1 MNMFWLVY
9 HKNNYCIMLTLFF
22 VIIVIINS
30 KQHITTYKTCEFLM
44 FGVAKMCSIL
54 GLSSNYDVAPTIVA
68 SLKRMEYRGYD
79 SVGVATESC
88 NQIELKKGVGK
99 VNEVNSKIQLETL
112 PGKVGIGHTRWAT
125 HGGVTVENAHP
136 HLCNTNSIGVVH
148 NGIIENYA
156 ELREDLEKNH
166 NIIFKSSTDTE
177 VIPNLLQI
185 NFQKSNDIKK
195 TVIDTVSQLKGHFA
209 FVALFKSGELVG
221 VRNHEPLILGIGS
234 DNLLLT
240 SDVVGI
246 PESTHS
252 VIYIDNNQF
261 VIIDKSK
268 FEIYDFEGQMTQ
280 YVVKTLPK
288 SYKPV
293 SKGSYEHFTIK
304 EIFEQP
310 NTILVAGEEKN
321 NSLKKIVDFIRDSD
335 FVYVTG
341 SGTSYN
347 ISIIAKYLFSRF
359 AGKKVEHVMASEMK
373 YSSRYVIPN
382 STLFAISQS
391 GESADILEAVSIGKK
406 KNAKILSMVNSKN
419 SSLARES
426 IFSVGLNCG
435 PEIGVAATK
444 SFTSQM
450 AILYKIADKLCDDCL
465 AIDFKT
471 VSDAYAKILSNTSHI
486 KELVKS
492 IKNIQNLFVIGR
504 GVHYPIAKEGALKIK
519 EITYV
524 HAEGIAG
531 GELKHGPLALMD
543 SSTYVIVINPDD
555 DSYGDNLSSVHEIK
569 ARDAKIIGIS
579 NKPNTAY
586 DYWIKIPTIREELY
600 PLIEIIPL
608 QLIAYYLALEK
619 GIDPDY
625 PKNLAKSVTVK

>member
-1 MNMFWLVY
+1 
-9 HKNNYCIMLTLFF
+9 
-22 VIIVIINS
+22 
-30 KQHITTYKTCEFLM
+30 
-44 FGVAKMCSIL
+44 MCSIL
-54 GLSSNYDVAPTIVA
+54 GLSSVYDVAPTIVD
-68 SLKRMEYRGYD
+68 SLKLMEYRGYD
-79 SVGVATESC
+79 SVGIAVKNGSD
-88 NQIELKKGVGK
+88 ILIKKGVGK
-99 VNEVNSKIQLETL
+99 VKAVNDRIHMDKIN
-112 PGKVGIGHTRWAT
+112 GNVGIGHTRWAT
-125 HGGVTVENAHP
+125 HGKVTIENAHP

-148 NGIIENYA
+148 NGIIENYV
-156 ELREDLEKNH
+156 ELRENLEKNH
-166 NIIFKSSTDTE
+166 NIVFKSETDTE
-177 VIPNLLQI
+177 TIPYLLEI

-195 TVIDTVSQLKGHFA
+195 AIIDTVLKLKGYYA
-209 FVALFKSGELVG
+209 FIALFKSGELVG
-221 VRNHEPLILGIGS
+221 VKNHEPLILGIG
-234 DNLLLT
+234 DDGDLLLI

-246 PESTHS
+246 PKNIHS
-252 VIYIDNNQF
+252 IIYLENNQF
-261 VIIDKSK
+261 VIINKSK
-268 FEIYDFEGQMTQ
+268 FQIYDFNGN
-280 YVVKTLPK
+280 VVSYDIKTLPK
-288 SYKPV
+288 NYQQV

-310 NTILVAGEEKN
+310 STIIVAGEEDST
-321 NSLKKIVDFIRDSD
+321 SLEKIVDFIRDSD
-335 FVYVTG
+335 YVYVTG
-341 SGTSYN
+341 SGTSYH

-359 AGKKVEHVMASEMK
+359 AGKKVEHVIASEMK
-373 YSSRYVIPN
+373 YSSRYLIPN

-406 KNAKILSMVNSKN
+406 KNVKILSMINSKN

-450 AILYKIADKLCDDCL
+450 AILYKIVDKLCDNCL

-471 VSDAYAKILSNTSHI
+471 ISDAYTKILSNTYYI
-486 KELVKS
+486 QELVKS
-492 IKNIQNLFVIGR
+492 IKNIHNIFVIGR
-504 GVHYPIAKEGALKIK
+504 GIHYPIAKEGALKIK

-543 SSTYVIVINPDD
+543 SSMYVIVINPDD
-555 DSYGDNLSSVHEIK
+555 DSYEDNLSTVNEIK
-569 ARDAKIIGIS
+569 SRGAKVIGIS
-579 NKPNTAY
+579 NKPNASY

-619 GIDPDY
+619 NIDPDY

>member
-1 MNMFWLVY
+1 
-9 HKNNYCIMLTLFF
+9 
-22 VIIVIINS
+22 
-30 KQHITTYKTCEFLM
+30 
-44 FGVAKMCSIL
+44 MCSIL
-54 GLSSNYDVAPTIVA
+54 GLSSNHDVAPTIVE

-79 SVGVATESC
+79 SVGVAVNNNSD
-88 NQIELKKGVGK
+88 ISIKKGVGK
-99 VNEVNSKIQLETL
+99 VKVVNENVQMDKLVGN
-112 PGKVGIGHTRWAT
+112 VGIGHTRWAT

-136 HLCNTNSIGVVH
+136 HLCNTDSIGVVH

-166 NIIFKSSTDTE
+166 NIVFKSSTDTE
-177 VIPNLLQI
+177 VIPNLLQV
-185 NFQKSNDIKK
+185 NYAKSNDVKK
-195 TVIDTVSQLKGHFA
+195 TIMDTVEQLKGHYA

-221 VRNHEPLILGIGS
+221 VRNHEPLIVGIGNN
-234 DNLLLT
+234 DNLLLS
-240 SDVVGI
+240 SDVVGF
-246 PESTHS
+246 PEYVNS

-261 VIIDKSK
+261 VIVDKSK
-268 FEIYDFEGQMTQ
+268 FKIYDFDGRVAQ
-280 YVVKTLPK
+280 YAINKLPK
-288 SYKPV
+288 NYKQV
-293 SKGSYEHFTIK
+293 SKGSFDHFTIK

-310 NTILVAGEEKN
+310 DTVLVAGEEDDRN
-321 NSLKKIVDFIRDSD
+321 IEKIVEFIRDSD
-335 FVYVTG
+335 YVYVTG
-341 SGTSYN
+341 SGTSYH
-347 ISIIAKYLFSRF
+347 ISVIAKYLFSRF

-373 YSSRYVIPN
+373 YSSRYIIPN

-406 KNAKILSMVNSKN
+406 KNAKILSMINSRN

-426 IFSVGLNCG
+426 IYSAGLNCG

-450 AILYKIADKLCDDCL
+450 AILYKIADKLCDHCL

-471 VSDAYAKILSNTSHI
+471 VSNAYSKILSDTSDI
-486 KELVKS
+486 KELVKD
-492 IKNIQNLFVIGR
+492 IKNIHSLFVIGR
-504 GVHYPIAKEGALKIK
+504 GIHYPIAKEGALKIK

-555 DSYGDNLSSVHEIK
+555 DSYVDNLSSVHEIK
-569 ARDAKIIGIS
+569 AREAKVIGIS
-579 NKPNTAY
+579 NKPDPSY
-586 DYWIKIPTIREELY
+586 DYWIKIPTIREDLY
-600 PLIEIIPL
+600 PLLEIIPL
-608 QLIAYYLALEK
+608 QLIAYYLAVER